1 MLWYAPPVG
10 RPWIALQARISRYAP
25 PEPSP
30 SGVAAVSRIGRV
42 MPHFSAIASIPSS
55 WPATPPST
63 RTFSR
68 PETDGSAGLKARTIA
83 AFTSL
88 LARASMFSGPIEPL
102 IEL

>member
-10 RPWIALQARISRYAP
+10 YPWIALHARISRYAP

-42 MPHFSAIASIPSS
+42 IPHSSAICNIPFVC
-55 WPATPPST
+55 PATPPST
-63 RTFSR
+63 STFSL
-68 PETDGSAGLKARTIA
+68 PATDGSAGLKARTMA
-83 AFTSL
+83 ALTSL
-88 LARASMFSGPIEPL
+88 FFSASMFSGAIEPL